1 MRSLFFEFLS
11 VDEALDRLALAS
23 ASRNIWT
30 KESENEDGRMDTPL
44 DVLFFCCLIL
54 IERVMKHIGR
64 TFVQVQVSY

>member
-30 KESENEDGRMDTPL
+30 KESENEDGRMDTSL
-44 DVLFFCCLIL
+44 DVLGSLIL